1 MNAAQM
7 APSAGNMQG
16 RDYIV
21 VTDQEIKYQ
30 LVKAAYDQKFIGQA
44 HCIYQGLVKSGYLG
58 IEK

>member
-1 MNAAQM
+1 M